1 MLKNF
6 ILFLVAI
13 VLYLFGGEL
22 ALRAWFSDITT
33 TYDNRS
39 YFALKWKAANIRT
52 NSAGYRE
59 REFDRPKPPGVYR
72 IAFLGDSFTFG
83 QGIREEERLSN
94 LLERELKKRMGG
106 IEVLNFGNPGHNT
119 ADEVK
124 VLKTD
129 VMPEVAPDFVLLQWY
144 VNDME
149 FRPSPPAVEGGG
161 AGTGK
166 TSGDL
171 VNEFKQKMLNVS
183 VIYFLLADVVH
194 RVRDMLVVSH
204 ADETYARV
212 GDPESPESREA
223 ERAMIEF
230 IRTARAG
237 NVPVGI
243 VLVPHLSPLKDG
255 EYPFLYLHKRV
266 LGVCEREG
274 VTCVDLFPLMEPY
287 LKDETKYMQLWVNRF
302 DSHMGPFA
310 NELAAQR
317 VMEVFGPS
325 WAAAT
330 GSNRVQ

>member
-1 MLKNF
+1 MRRNCALFVVTF
-6 ILFLVAI
+6 ILYLV
-13 VLYLFGGEL
+13 LGEL

-59 REFDRPKPPGVYR
+59 REFARPKPPGVYR

-83 QGIREEERLSN
+83 QGIREEDRLSN
-94 LLERELKKRMGG
+94 QLERELNKRTSG

-129 VMPEVAPDFVLLQWY
+129 VLPDLEPDFVLLQWY
-144 VNDME
+144 VNDLE
-149 FRPSPPAVEGGG
+149 PRPLSPAVEG
-161 AGTGK
+161 AGPAKTG
-166 TSGDL
+166 GDL
-171 VNEFKQKMLNVS
+171 LNEFKQKMLNVS

-194 RVRDMLVVSH
+194 RVRDMMGANH

-212 GDPESPESREA
+212 GSPESPESREA
-223 ERAMIEF
+223 EKAMIEF
-230 IRTARAG
+230 IRAARAS
-237 NVPVGI
+237 NVPVGV

-255 EYPFLYLHKRV
+255 NYPFLYLHKRV
-266 LGVCEREG
+266 LGWCEREG
-274 VTCVDLFPLMEPY
+274 IACVDLFPLMEPY
-287 LKDETKYMQLWVNRF
+287 LKDGAKYMQLWVNRF

-310 NELAAQR
+310 NELAAKR
-317 VMEVFGPS
+317 LMEAFGPS
-325 WAAAT
+325 WVTAT
-330 GSNRVQ
+330 GSHQVR

>member
-1 MLKNF
+1 MRKNCVIFIVML
-6 ILFLVAI
+6 I
-13 VLYLFGGEL
+13 LYLVLGEL

-59 REFDRPKPPGVYR
+59 REFDRPKPAGVYR

-94 LLERELKKRMGG
+94 LLERELNKRARG

-129 VMPEVAPDFVLLQWY
+129 VLPEVAPDFVLLQWY
-144 VNDME
+144 INDLE
-149 FRPSPPAVEGGG
+149 YRPAPSAMAEDG
-161 AGTGK
+161 AGKTG
-166 TSGDL
+166 GDL

-183 VIYFLLADVVH
+183 VIYFLLADVGH
-194 RVRDMLVVSH
+194 RVRDMMVASH

-212 GDPESPESREA
+212 GDPDSPESREA
-223 ERAMIEF
+223 EKAMIEF

-237 NVPVGI
+237 NVPVGV
-243 VLVPHLSPLKDG
+243 VLVPHLSPLKGGD
-255 EYPFLYLHKRV
+255 YPFLYLHKRV
-266 LGVCEREG
+266 LGLCEREG
-274 VTCVDLFPLMEPY
+274 IVCVDLFPVMEPY
-287 LKDETKYMQLWVNRF
+287 LKDGAKYMQLWVNRF

-310 NELAAQR
+310 NELAVQR
-317 VMEVFGPS
+317 LMEVFGPS
-325 WAAAT
+325 WAMAT
-330 GSNRVQ
+330 GSHRVQ

>member
-1 MLKNF
+1 MRKNCVVF
-6 ILFLVAI
+6 IVTLI
-13 VLYLFGGEL
+13 LYLVLGEL

-39 YFALKWKAANIRT
+39 YFALKWKTANIRT

-59 REFDRPKPPGVYR
+59 REFDRPKPAGVYR

-94 LLERELKKRMGG
+94 LLDRELNKRTSG

-119 ADEVK
+119 ADELK

-129 VMPEVAPDFVLLQWY
+129 VLPEVAPDFVLLQWY
-144 VNDME
+144 INDLE
-149 FRPSPPAVEGGG
+149 YRPAPSTVVEGGN
-161 AGTGK
+161 GK
-166 TSGDL
+166 TGGDL

-183 VIYFLLADVVH
+183 VIYFLLADVGH
-194 RVRDMLVVSH
+194 RVRDMMVASH

-223 ERAMIEF
+223 EKAMIEF

-237 NVPVGI
+237 NVPVGL

-255 EYPFLYLHKRV
+255 DYPFLYLHKRV
-266 LGVCEREG
+266 LGLCEREG
-274 VTCVDLFPLMEPY
+274 ITCVDLFPVMEPY
-287 LKDETKYMQLWVNRF
+287 LKDGTKYMQLWVNRF

-310 NELAAQR
+310 NELAAKR
-317 VMEVFGPS
+317 LMDVFGPS
-325 WAAAT
+325 WMAAT
-330 GSNRVQ
+330 GSNQAR

>member
-1 MLKNF
+1 MRKN
-6 ILFLVAI
+6 I
-13 VLYLFGGEL
+13 VLFIVALILYLVLGEL
-22 ALRAWFSDITT
+22 ALRVWFNDVTT

-39 YFALKWKAANIRT
+39 YFALKWKASSIRT

-72 IAFLGDSFTFG
+72 IAFLGDSFAFG
-83 QGIREEERLSN
+83 QGIREEERMSN
-94 LLERELKKRMGG
+94 LLERELKKRLGG

-129 VMPEVAPDFVLLQWY
+129 VLPEVAPDFVLLQWY
-144 VNDME
+144 VNDLE
-149 FRPSPPAVEGGG
+149 YRPAAPAVEASG

-166 TSGDL
+166 TGGDF

-204 ADETYARV
+204 ADETYSRV
-212 GDPESPESREA
+212 GDPESFESREA
-223 ERAMIEF
+223 EKAMVEF
-230 IRTARAG
+230 IRSARAS

-243 VLVPHLSPLKDG
+243 VLVPHLLPLKNG
-255 EYPFLYLHKRV
+255 AYPFLYLHKRV
-266 LGVCEREG
+266 LSLCEREG
-274 VTCVDLFPLMEPY
+274 ITCVDLLPVMEPY

-310 NELAAQR
+310 NELAVHR
-317 VMEVFGPS
+317 VMDVFGQG
-325 WAAAT
+325 WAVAA
-330 GSNRVQ
+330 GSHRLQ